1 MATIIQKYKIYG
13 LKNFII
19 FSAIEIKRIID
30 RQILK
35 TFSQNREDLIIEKLL
50 TYKPKTFIDIGSN
63 HPIKFNNTYRFYL
76 SGSRGINIE
85 PNQYLINQYQNLR
98 PKDNNLNIG
107 IGLENTIK
115 TFYQLDPD
123 VDSTFSQ
130 RHAQKKIKDGCKLI
144 DKYNAKIFTLKEI
157 FTKYFNNK
165 QIDLLSIDTEG
176 YDYQILQSND
186 WNIFRPAIICVEDNT
201 LKTQQFLTKNHYA
214 IKNITINNSIYI
226 NEKS

>member
-123 VDSTFSQ
+123 VDSTFSKKQ
-130 RHAQKKIKDGCKLI
+130 ALIKIKQGCRLMNKYPVNIISLKKLFS
-144 DKYNAKIFTLKEI
+144 KYLK
-157 FTKYFNNK
+157 NK
-165 QIDLLSIDTEG
+165 SIDLLSIDTEG
-176 YDYQILQSND
+176 YDFKIIQGND
-186 WNIFRPAIICVEDNT
+186 WSKYRPKIICIEDNCIAVQSYLISRNYS
-201 LKTQQFLTKNHYA
+201 LKSITK
-214 IKNITINNSIYI
+214 NNSIYI
-226 NEKS
+226 DEK